1 MGKID
6 EHWCSDCKRTL
17 DKQRDKY
24 LDLESI
30 RLDFPGK
37 KGIICSDCLQKP
49 EYDSL
54 RKLLGTGN
62 PDFLPFVE
70 CALHAVCPTFKPAK
84 SKPVRCSHIAVA
96 GDTVYCKRRHPGS
109 VKLVVERAERVRL
122 EQRLLVRLFRRVA
135 KIVPAEMQG
144 AFNQML
150 ERGLSNT
157 WVPPSGVIPKVEV
170 IKSSEPPQTN

>member
-1 MGKID
+1 MGAID

-17 DKQRDKY
+17 DKQHDKY

-54 RKLLGTGN
+54 RKLLGAGN

-70 CALHAVCPTFKPAK
+70 CALHVVCSTFKPAK
-84 SKPVRCSHIAVA
+84 SKPIRCGHIAVA

-109 VKLVVERAERVRL
+109 VKLIIERSERQRL
-122 EQRLLVRLFRRVA
+122 EQRLLMRIFRRVA
-135 KIVPAEMQG
+135 RVVPKEMAE
-144 AFNQML
+144 AFQMIFEL
-150 ERGLSNT
+150 GVKNT
-157 WVPPSGVIPKVEV
+157 WVPPSAVIAKVPDESV
-170 IKSSEPPQTN
+170 GNHVPQN